1 MKVALDISALNPN
14 FKEHAKRG
22 IGRYVREIYGYLK
35 ENQTNLSLNTF
46 DQTLLLSETQKKLI
60 SYLPCGRQSVSQQ
73 IFIPYKLKGIAKN
86 SDFIHFPAHTDVPLF
101 SPRPF
106 VVTVLDLIYLLFKDL
121 YDQGNLRAR
130 FARKLEIM
138 SIKKASMIIAISEA
152 TANDVNRLLGIPF
165 EKIRVTHL
173 GVDKTFFNIERNLD
187 YEQSFRKQYNLSN
200 DTKLIL
206 YVGGIDQRKNY
217 KTLLETVRILKEKYK
232 DNNKCDFRIIM
243 VGNISKDRQYRIF
256 KNLIKEKNIENL
268 VIETGYLDDNS
279 LKLLY
284 KFANLLF
291 FPTLYEGFGLTVLEA
306 LASGLPVVSSNT
318 PAVKEVSKD
327 FALTCDPNDAE
338 KYAYFIDLLFFN
350 DSLCKKMSS
359 EGIIHAGNFSWS
371 ETARKTIDVYKE
383 MYSL

>member
-1 MKVALDISALNPN
+1 
-14 FKEHAKRG
+14 
-22 IGRYVREIYGYLK
+22 
-35 ENQTNLSLNTF
+35 
-46 DQTLLLSETQKKLI
+46 
-60 SYLPCGRQSVSQQ
+60 
-73 IFIPYKLKGIAKN
+73 
-86 SDFIHFPAHTDVPLF
+86 
-101 SPRPF
+101 
-106 VVTVLDLIYLLFKDL
+106 
-121 YDQGNLRAR
+121 
-130 FARKLEIM
+130 
-138 SIKKASMIIAISEA
+138 
-152 TANDVNRLLGIPF
+152 
-165 EKIRVTHL
+165 
-173 GVDKTFFNIERNLD
+173 
-187 YEQSFRKQYNLSN
+187 
-200 DTKLIL
+200 
-206 YVGGIDQRKNY
+206 
-217 KTLLETVRILKEKYK
+217 
-232 DNNKCDFRIIM
+232 M